1 MGFSLQVSFCDLSNG
16 NTPLRQNIVSA
27 GIAVW
32 NKSFNFAELKDTY
45 MNQQIVYNLEETA
58 GIKETL
64 HDFKAESILVDESF
78 AKQAQ
83 RYQLNDVKYKSIYDR

>member
-1 MGFSLQVSFCDLSNG
+1 MGFSLLVSFCGFTNG

-32 NKSFNFAELKDTY
+32 NKSYNFAELKDTY

-58 GIKETL
+58 GIKETS

-83 RYQLNDVKYKSIYDR
+83 RYQLADEKYKSIYDR